1 MQIDVSYNVPD
12 PVAKPAFQLKVVLK
26 EPRRELQPPS
36 PPRQHPAPR
45 ARSRDDNRSE
55 LNRRRRAAL
64 DDEDP
69 AAHQDNMDFR
79 ISLEACAR

>member
-1 MQIDVSYNVPD
+1 MSYNVPD

-26 EPRRELQPPS
+26 EPLRERHAQAS
-36 PPRQHPAPR
+36 APRHPGPR

-64 DDEDP
+64 DEDEDP
-69 AAHQDNMDFR
+69 AAHQDSMDYR